1 MLQGCGPERLSIFS
15 RWSYNREYTGSP
27 NGLNHF
33 KRKTHELGSNNSGG
47 LGKELKG
54 GRERRWIWAKTH
66 YVKFLSNK
74 SGILKLKKKSL

>member
-1 MLQGCGPERLSIFS
+1 MLQGCGPERLYIFS
-15 RWSYNREYTGSP
+15 RWSYNREYAGSP

-54 GRERRWIWAKTH
+54 ERVDMGKTH

-74 SGILKLKKKSL
+74 KWNFKT